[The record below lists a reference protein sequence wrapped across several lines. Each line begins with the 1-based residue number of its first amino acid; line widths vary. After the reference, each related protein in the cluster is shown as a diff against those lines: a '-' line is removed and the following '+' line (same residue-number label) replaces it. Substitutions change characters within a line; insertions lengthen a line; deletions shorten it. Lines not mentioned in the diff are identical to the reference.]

1 MRFFVIVV
9 ISLFLLTSCKTE
21 EELMMEV
28 ESVDLTQEGIGIIA
42 LGDFLDEDLFE
53 LTYDADNTA
62 YHDQRTY
69 DQYHGDIW
77 SVEVDRM
84 ERTIQTI
91 IVNKRSEQFA
101 TDKGI
106 QVMDSEEMVMSAY
119 GELSYRYEDRE
130 QQIVIIGNVDRVHQL
145 HLRFHLYD
153 GEVYSIWFS
162 ELEN

>member
-1 MRFFVIVV
+1 
-9 ISLFLLTSCKTE
+9 
-21 EELMMEV
+21 MEV

-62 YHDQRTY
+62 YYDQRTY

-106 QVMDSEEMVMSAY
+106 QVMDSEELVMSAY
-119 GELSYRYEDRE
+119 GEHSYRYEDRD

-162 ELEN
+162 ELEVERG